1 MLIFF
6 LLFNA
11 LDKEGSFIEIV
22 SDTKLGGLA
31 NAFEN
36 KNNSLGVFLM
46 PEKSVA
52 PKKMEMQQDKRKKSY
67 IYI

>member
-1 MLIFF
+1 M
-6 LLFNA
+6 
-11 LDKEGSFIEIV
+11 

-36 KNNSLGVFLM
+36 KNNSLGVFLT

-52 PKKMEMQQDKRKKSY
+52 PKKWKCNRIKEKNPTFIFK
-67 IYI
+67 